1 MRWCAGT
8 LDVVVLVLVSW
19 FAGALMR
26 WCAGALVYW
35 CIGAG
40 ALVWVGVGVGALA
53 ALARWYASGKG
64 RETKKKLQVCAISL
78 RGY

>member
-1 MRWCAGT
+1 M
-8 LDVVVLVLVSW
+8 
-19 FAGALMR
+19 
-26 WCAGALVYW
+26 VYW

-53 ALARWYASGKG
+53 ALARWYASAKG